1 MADTDYK
8 LQLLLEAKDEISAK
22 VAKIE
27 WEIWWL
33 QKTTEATQKTALNA
47 MNSIKSTLKTLWITT
62 LIYKATSSIMELW
75 RQIEPIQNW
84 FERLSESAWIA
95 SNEML
100 QAMRQAS
107 AWTVSDFHLMEQANK
122 AYSLWVVS
130 SVDEMTTLMEIAR
143 LKWQA
148 MWRTMEEALWDIVVW
163 LGRASPMILDNLWI
177 TINQAEAQ
185 AQYASEIWK
194 TVEQLTAQEK
204 KQALVNAVVSQW
216 KKELEEAWAI
226 PETFNDK
233 ISRLQASREN
243 LGARIG
249 VVVNEALWESLD
261 WFDNFFSQIEEFI
274 NNHLDDIRYVADTI
288 WDIISTSFDMIS
300 SVVSEIWWTIS
311 DVWESISNL
320 INDVL
325 WNAVNNSWE
334 AMTAV
339 EWGLSDFVYYF
350 EQWMNVVAWTIE
362 IVVSSFRAWISA
374 ISNMFTALVKSVVKK
389 IEDMVNN
396 VIKAWNRV
404 SDKFWW
410 EWFDTISLWV
420 WSYSEIWWE
429 AFDNTAESATN
440 AWNKIE
446 GAWNKMWNNMIN
458 TYSERAVQIR
468 NASEWLSNSLSKAFW
483 WMKFW
488 WLGWGD
494 NSSSWSWKGSN
505 DTLKA
510 LQDEMKAYWKQT
522 AQIKKDK
529 QAMYKDLD
537 KYANDWLKN
546 QKKVIDDVNNEFQ
559 DKFDEIQDKI
569 DDTQKNI
576 DNLNN
581 SISNL
586 KQSLVDLKVDENKS
600 IAKEVITARKE
611 LKALEEQYVWL
622 AEVANS
628 VSMEDL
634 QWVWWV
640 WKFDVDLIKK
650 YKDYQDELASM
661 YDWMTA
667 SEQMALDKEIEYAEW
682 YDSLNWIEKIKEDY
696 RIRQEEIQNELNSK
710 LASLEQEQAT
720 LRQYKKEQQK
730 LQDERIKRIDEEV
743 KKYEDMYNKVQ
754 KFEEAYMQQ
763 LESDHYRQVQ
773 MTNQLIQQRE
783 AVYRAKMRAM
793 SAWADWSRATWWPV
807 YSWNSYL
814 VWEAWPELFVPSTNW
829 KIVKNSDL
837 DSISSP
843 INITIDMWWV
853 VLNNGL
859 DKDELLEDMENR
871 LSRKLQL
878 YKKWIYS

>member
-95 SNEML
+95 SDEML

-249 VVVNEALWESLD
+249 VVINEALWESLD

-288 WDIISTSFDMIS
+288 WDIISTSFDMIA

-311 DVWESISNL
+311 DVWQSISNL

-325 WNAVNNSWE
+325 WNAVNNSW
-334 AMTAV
+334 
-339 EWGLSDFVYYF
+339 
-350 EQWMNVVAWTIE
+350 
-362 IVVSSFRAWISA
+362 
-374 ISNMFTALVKSVVKK
+374 
-389 IEDMVNN
+389 
-396 VIKAWNRV
+396 
-404 SDKFWW
+404 
-410 EWFDTISLWV
+410 
-420 WSYSEIWWE
+420 
-429 AFDNTAESATN
+429 
-440 AWNKIE
+440 
-446 GAWNKMWNNMIN
+446 
-458 TYSERAVQIR
+458 
-468 NASEWLSNSLSKAFW
+468 
-483 WMKFW
+483 
-488 WLGWGD
+488 
-494 NSSSWSWKGSN
+494 
-505 DTLKA
+505 
-510 LQDEMKAYWKQT
+510 
-522 AQIKKDK
+522 
-529 QAMYKDLD
+529 
-537 KYANDWLKN
+537 
-546 QKKVIDDVNNEFQ
+546 
-559 DKFDEIQDKI
+559 
-569 DDTQKNI
+569 
-576 DNLNN
+576 
-581 SISNL
+581 
-586 KQSLVDLKVDENKS
+586 
-600 IAKEVITARKE
+600 
-611 LKALEEQYVWL
+611 
-622 AEVANS
+622 
-628 VSMEDL
+628 
-634 QWVWWV
+634 
-640 WKFDVDLIKK
+640 
-650 YKDYQDELASM
+650 
-661 YDWMTA
+661 
-667 SEQMALDKEIEYAEW
+667 
-682 YDSLNWIEKIKEDY
+682 
-696 RIRQEEIQNELNSK
+696 
-710 LASLEQEQAT
+710 
-720 LRQYKKEQQK
+720 
-730 LQDERIKRIDEEV
+730 
-743 KKYEDMYNKVQ
+743 
-754 KFEEAYMQQ
+754 
-763 LESDHYRQVQ
+763 
-773 MTNQLIQQRE
+773 
-783 AVYRAKMRAM
+783 
-793 SAWADWSRATWWPV
+793 
-807 YSWNSYL
+807 
-814 VWEAWPELFVPSTNW
+814 
-829 KIVKNSDL
+829 
-837 DSISSP
+837 
-843 INITIDMWWV
+843 
-853 VLNNGL
+853 
-859 DKDELLEDMENR
+859 
-871 LSRKLQL
+871 
-878 YKKWIYS
+878 

>member
-95 SNEML
+95 SDEML

-163 LGRASPMILDNLWI
+163 LWRASPMILDNLWI

-249 VVVNEALWESLD
+249 VVINEALWESLD
-261 WFDNFFSQIEEFI
+261 WFDNFFSQIEEYI
-274 NNHLDDIRYVADTI
+274 NDHLDDIRYVADTI

-300 SVVSEIWWTIS
+300 NVVSEIWWTIS
-311 DVWESISNL
+311 DVWQSISNL

-325 WNAVNNSWE
+325 WNAVENSWE

-362 IVVSSFRAWISA
+362 IVVSSFRAWINT

-389 IEDMVNN
+389 IEDMVNGI
-396 VIKAWNRV
+396 IKWINRV
-404 SDKFWW
+404 QKQFGW
-410 EWFDTISLWV
+410 EVWSTISLWV

-429 AFDNTAESATN
+429 AFDNTAVSATN
-440 AWNKIE
+440 ARNKIE
-446 GAWNKMWNNMIN
+446 SAWNKMWNNMIN

-468 NASEWLSNSLSKAFW
+468 NATNWLSNSLSKTFW
-483 WMKFW
+483 WLNLW
-488 WLGWGD
+488 WLGWDD
-494 NSSSWSWKGSN
+494 NGAWWSSKSSSSSK

-510 LQDEMKAYWKQT
+510 LQEEMKAYWKQT

-537 KYANDWLKN
+537 KYANDWLDE
-546 QKKVIDDVNNEFQ
+546 QAKVLDELNKSYK
-559 DKFDEIQDKI
+559 DKFEDITKDIESTEKSVKSLTDEVAKLKQ
-569 DDTQKNI
+569 NL
-576 DNLNN
+576 DNLT
-581 SISNL
+581 
-586 KQSLVDLKVDENKS
+586 VDENKS
-600 IAKEVITARKE
+600 IANEVLKAREWIKELDKEFQWLKEVAS
-611 LKALEEQYVWL
+611 
-622 AEVANS
+622 S
-628 VSMEDL
+628 VSFDDL
-634 QWVWWV
+634 EGEWYIWWFAID
-640 WKFDVDLIKK
+640 KIKE
-650 YKDYQDELASM
+650 YKNYMDELNSM
-661 YDWMTA
+661 YEGMNE
-667 SEQMALDKEIEYAEW
+667 SEKMALDKQIEYAEW
-682 YDSLNWIEKIKEDY
+682 YEKLNWIQKIKEDY
-696 RIRQEEIQNELNSK
+696 KIKKQEAQDELDKKIDALDAEQGKLIAFTEERRILQEERIQK
-710 LASLEQEQAT
+710 IQEEEDK
-720 LRQYKKEQQK
+720 YK
-730 LQDERIKRIDEEV
+730 
-743 KKYEDMYNKVQ
+743 DMYDKV
-754 KFEEAYMQQ
+754 KWFETQYM
-763 LESDHYRQVQ
+763 
-773 MTNQLIQQRE
+773 NQLQTDYWKQKSMIEDLEKARSKV
-783 AVYRAKMRAM
+783 ASAKASAM
-793 SAWADWSRATWWPV
+793 SAWIEWRANWWYV
-807 YSWNSYL
+807 SSWTPYI
-814 VWEAWPELFVPSTNW
+814 VWENWPELFVPRGNWTIVPNNEITNNNW
-829 KIVKNSDL
+829 
-837 DSISSP
+837 
-843 INITIDMWWV
+843 ITINMSWITVREEADIQRIA
-853 VLNNGL
+853 
-859 DKDELLEDMENR
+859 DEIIRQTKLEKN
-871 LSRKLQL
+871 
-878 YKKWIYS
+878 YWITS